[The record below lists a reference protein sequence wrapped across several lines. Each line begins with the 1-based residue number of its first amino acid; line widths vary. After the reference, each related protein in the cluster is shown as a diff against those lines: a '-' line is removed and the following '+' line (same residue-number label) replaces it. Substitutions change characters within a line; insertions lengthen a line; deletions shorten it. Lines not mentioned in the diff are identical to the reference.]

1 MGASGLKKT
10 PVLKGNGPRFLS
22 HENLLLT
29 LRGFQLRNSIEQN
42 PGVRMQRPAE
52 EIFPI
57 RHLHHLSHIHDC
69 NSITDMFDDAKVMG
83 DEEVGETQLV
93 SKIHQEVEDLS
104 LDRDI

>member
-10 PVLKGNGPRFLS
+10 PFLGRDGSRFLS

-42 PGVRMQRPAE
+42 PSVRMQRPAE
-52 EIFPI
+52 EILPI
-57 RHLHHLSHIHDC
+57 GHLHHFSHIHDS

-104 LDRDI
+104 LD